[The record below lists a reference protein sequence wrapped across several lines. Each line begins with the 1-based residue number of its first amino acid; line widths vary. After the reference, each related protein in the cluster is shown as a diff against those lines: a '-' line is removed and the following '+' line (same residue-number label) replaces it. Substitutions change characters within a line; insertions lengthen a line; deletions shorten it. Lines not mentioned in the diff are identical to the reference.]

1 MLRVCTDENFNNNI
15 LRGLMRRLPGFDI
28 VRIQDVGLAGRDD
41 ISLLAWAAQE
51 NRIILTHDIK
61 TMVGFA
67 FERVAAGQPMPG
79 VFEVDCDASLAL
91 VLDDLSLL
99 VECSLNDE
107 WEGQVVYLPFRR

>member
-1 MLRVCTDENFNNNI
+1 MLRVCADENFNNNI
-15 LRGLMRRLPGFDI
+15 LRGLLRRLPGIDI

-51 NRIILTHDIK
+51 NRILLTHDIK

-67 FERVAAGQPMPG
+67 FARVAAGQPMSG